1 MNPQQEQITTENTRP
16 TLDEDVLRKVIEEME
31 TSNPYG
37 FGKYSDEDATLLGLP
52 SLGSLRLAHQL
63 VKQWMGSPF
72 IPKFIANSPNPAGTF
87 VATIVR
93 GNELGFKMM
102 ESLSSL
108 YLSPDGRLGLYGTA
122 MLALMRKSG
131 LFEKMLFTELKDEDG
146 IYGIE
151 FYAKRKD
158 GDDYTARFT
167 HADALRAGLYKAGSN
182 HEKYPQFMCK
192 WRAVSDLFRTLAS
205 DLSGGPL
212 YTREE
217 LEEDARLDKVIEATE
232 ARQAKAE
239 NPYVVAAKPAA
250 EISPNAVN
258 PAASANPE
266 SGNGGGAQSHQTA
279 HSGGAGLVPDPP
291 QAGREIPSKASG
303 AKEGT
308 EAGSGGPQSQGGQ
321 PVVVAKLPQSG
332 DISRDAHGVLA
343 NGPLGGEPSTA
354 EAEISAPTSAPVAET
369 TGKATGSPAREL
381 DELAETEEQTA
392 QREHVAAMRNTAS
405 PSPDKT
411 QEPSKVV
418 EMPKAAPASLIT
430 EIAGFLGPNADKVTK
445 EFLRGYLQS
454 PLKNSNPRMV
464 EGLTVLLAAS
474 KTHSQRL
481 IQDPYGM
488 GVIAA
493 TGWKAFQKFIEKW
506 PKDCKEMATAFVLI
520 RYADTA
526 GGDFVELLQGA
537 PVFGETMDKDEVRG
551 FLNVL
556 ACCEW
561 GTATKLR
568 EKALES
574 GIPLHVILS
583 RVEHPWN
590 DGKILGLL
598 AFSNGE
604 SATAGPGP
612 SEPTDEGVDEDDIGL
627 LFQAMRGE
635 KP

>member
-1 MNPQQEQITTENTRP
+1 MNPQDQ
-16 TLDEDVLRKVIEEME
+16 E
-31 TSNPYG
+31 TSTAI
-37 FGKYSDEDATLLGLP
+37 ATTTKAVAFTAEHGREVGLP
-52 SLGSLRLAHQL
+52 SPQAVNYMFS
-63 VKQWMGSPF
+63 
-72 IPKFIANSPNPAGTF
+72 IANMLYSSALVGKDMGLSKDQISRLREFGTAPEIMEQRDRDA
-87 VATIVR
+87 VKANSMAKMLV
-93 GNELGFKMM
+93 GHELGIEPM
-102 ESLSSL
+102 
-108 YLSPDGRLGLYGTA
+108 A
-122 MLALMRKSG
+122 ALMDVDIVKAKVFIRYPQLHRLIEEKGYTITENERSHERAAIT
-131 LFEKMLFTELKDEDG
+131 LTHPDKPRREFEFTIED
-146 IYGIE
+146 
-151 FYAKRKD
+151 AK
-158 GDDYTARFT
+158 
-167 HADALRAGLYKAGSN
+167 RAGLTKRGGFNGDSPSQYELRPRVMLWSRVISEAYRGTGGKGSVYTPE
-182 HEKYPQFMCK
+182 EKTEI
-192 WRAVSDLFRTLAS
+192 L
-205 DLSGGPL
+205 
-212 YTREE
+212 REE
-217 LEEDARLDKVIEATE
+217 ISEPEPRE
-232 ARQAKAE
+232 AKAE

-291 QAGREIPSKASG
+291 QAGREN
-303 AKEGT
+303 
-308 EAGSGGPQSQGGQ
+308 
-321 PVVVAKLPQSG
+321 
-332 DISRDAHGVLA
+332 SRDAHGFLA

-354 EAEISAPTSAPVAET
+354 EAEISAPTSAPAAET

-583 RVEHPWN
+583 RVEQPWN

-627 LFQAMRGE
+627 LFQAMRSE